1 MPYLIQV
8 RDLDGDLMPGY
19 GTLNVIGL
27 ALRQSGLLYHRLFSS
42 YAPDLVS
49 EPAEMQQP
57 LTALKEHRTV
67 TWLLDSGFDDS
78 AVLRTIWE
86 QQEHGVWRL
95 SYPDRRV
102 AFQEWQGQWQE
113 GDIAQIRAELRPL
126 ARVETSLEVKRGKQV
141 RPKKQPLRLNRL
153 HKCAPQDPGSARGA
167 GRVALRGTRAGNR
180 DYCSPI
186 DR

>member
-1 MPYLIQV
+1 MESGASLI
-8 RDLDGDLMPGY
+8 P
-19 GTLNVIGL
+19 IGGS
-27 ALRQSGLLYHRLFSS
+27 RSKSG
-42 YAPDLVS
+42 
-49 EPAEMQQP
+49 
-57 LTALKEHRTV
+57 KG
-67 TWLLDSGFDDS
+67 SGKKATS
-78 AVLRTIWE
+78 
-86 QQEHGVWRL
+86 HK
-95 SYPDRRV
+95 P
-102 AFQEWQGQWQE
+102 
-113 GDIAQIRAELRPL
+113 ELRPL